1 MRVDCGVDDIVNKYL
16 PKDST
21 NWRKAAAYDQMK
33 GGLKARMEFYDA
45 AVKIALKQGA
55 KQILELGGGLGT
67 RVVRLKLNDVPYYE
81 TDMGD
86 FFVKKAKGLKEE
98 YKLENYH
105 FANINYIETD
115 PIKTLNIDTS

>member
-1 MRVDCGVDDIVNKYL
+1 
-16 PKDST
+16 
-21 NWRKAAAYDQMK
+21 MK
-33 GGLKARMEFYDA
+33 SGLKARMEFYDE

-86 FFVKKAKGLKEE
+86 FFLNKAKGLKEE
-98 YKLENYH
+98 YKLDNYH
-105 FANINYIETD
+105 YANINNIETD
-115 PIKTLNIDTS
+115 PIKTLNIDTSVPTIVIWEGNAQYIPPEVAKP